1 MPEILFADDPKA
13 PQAPPVLCA
22 ASPDDGAPSI
32 PANAGRAME
41 CAVLRP
47 IDLSATH
54 GVNITAEILQQ
65 MVDSY
70 DPAFEAAPLNF
81 DHAWG
86 GPSHGW
92 CSKVWLAG
100 ETFWA
105 RFEQL
110 SQEAVDAIASGRWPR
125 RSSEFYLQH
134 PQAKVPYFI
143 GLALLGNSSPA
154 VPGLPA
160 AQLLSR
166 PITRLI
172 QIPGA
177 EGSAPVAAAATP
189 QNQEQ
194 DMSKQTPEPTPAPAA
209 APATPDGAQPA
220 PTPSAEPV
228 DLTAERAQL
237 EKLRAQLQADLATAR
252 RTRAEASVDKLVTE
266 LGARVTPAML
276 RAGLRETLIDL
287 AAAETPAVVH
297 LTADGKPVEKPLFDT
312 LVAILKAA
320 PEVKVLGAAPLA
332 AADPEGDDTRPAA
345 TVALHERHGLSKE
358 RVAELQRK
366 YQFN

>member
-1 MPEILFADDPKA
+1 MPEILFADDPQ
-13 PQAPPVLCA
+13 QAKQPLTLLFA
-22 ASPDDGAPSI
+22 ASPEDGAPEV
-32 PANAGRAME
+32 PASAGRAME

-47 IDLSATH
+47 IDLSVTH
-54 GVNITAEILQQ
+54 GINVTPEILQA

-92 CSKVWLAG
+92 CSKLWLAG
-100 ETFWA
+100 ETLWS

-110 SQEAVDAIASGRWPR
+110 SQEAVDAISSGRWPR
-125 RSSEFYLQH
+125 RSAEISLNHHQTK
-134 PQAKVPYFI
+134 APYFL
-143 GLALLGNSSPA
+143 GLALLGNSAPA

-172 QIPGA
+172 LIPGA
-177 EGSAPVAAAATP
+177 DGST
-189 QNQEQ
+189 
-194 DMSKQTPEPTPAPAA
+194 PAA
-209 APATPDGAQPA
+209 ALGTGQKENQMPDQKTATPAAADATATPATPDPA
-220 PTPSAEPV
+220 TPAEPV
-228 DLTAERAQL
+228 NLAAERDA
-237 EKLRAQLQADLATAR
+237 LRAEREAARAERLAAR
-252 RTRAEASVDKLVTE
+252 RERAEASVDKLVTE

-312 LVAILKAA
+312 LAAILKAA
-320 PEVKVLGAAPLA
+320 PEVKVLGAAPMA

>member
-54 GVNITAEILQQ
+54 GVNITAEVLQA

-110 SQEAVDAIASGRWPR
+110 SQEAVDAITSGRWPR

-172 QIPGA
+172 QLSGA

-189 QNQEQ
+189 QKQEQ
-194 DMSKQTPEPTPAPAA
+194 DMSKQTPEPTSAPVAAADPPA
-209 APATPDGAQPA
+209 APATPDP
-220 PTPSAEPV
+220 AEPV
-228 DLTAERAQL
+228 NLAAERDALKAEREQ
-237 EKLRAQLQADLATAR
+237 LRAELATAR
-252 RTRAEASVDKLVTE
+252 RTRAEATVDKLVTE

-312 LVAILKAA
+312 LAAILKAA

-332 AADPEGDDTRPAA
+332 AADPEGDDTRTAG
-345 TVALHERHGLSKE
+345 TVALHERHGLSRE
-358 RVAELQRK
+358 RLAELQRK

>member
-13 PQAPPVLCA
+13 PPAPPVLCA

-177 EGSAPVAAAATP
+177 EGSAPAAALGTGQKETQMP
-189 QNQEQ
+189 DQN
-194 DMSKQTPEPTPAPAA
+194 TAPPAAADAPA
-209 APATPDGAQPA
+209 APATNEPV
-220 PTPSAEPV
+220 TPVEPVNLSAEREA
-228 DLTAERAQL
+228 LRAEREQ
-237 EKLRAQLQADLATAR
+237 LRAELATAR

-312 LVAILKAA
+312 LAAILKAA

-332 AADPEGDDTRPAA
+332 AADPEGDDTRAA
-345 TVALHERHGLSKE
+345 GTVALHERHGLSKE
-358 RVAELQRK
+358 RLAELQRK